1 MNEMS
6 EELFFY
12 PAFGERV
19 KQARE
24 AAGLTQLDLAKKI
37 GLTRSS
43 VANIEAGRQK
53 PTVEKAAMAAIV
65 LRCDP
70 GWLLAGEQQAPP
82 PLDAAERI
90 VREMRAMAD
99 EKPSLRLVLAM
110 QDGKDATKHAV
121 LRANCTEPE
130 ALNLLALATWR
141 LTLPL
146 PEASSA
152 ASTQEGS
159 S

>member
-1 MNEMS
+1 MTD
-6 EELFFY
+6 ELFFW

-19 KQARE
+19 AKARN
-24 AAGLTQLDLAKKI
+24 AAGITQTELAKRL

-43 VANIEAGRQK
+43 VANIEAGRQH
-53 PTVEKAAMAAIV
+53 PTVEKASMLATV

-82 PLDAAERI
+82 PMDAAERI
-90 VREMRAMAD
+90 VAEMRALAD
-99 EKPSLRLVLAM
+99 VKPSLRLVLAM
-110 QDGKDATKHAV
+110 QDGQDATKHGV

-141 LTLPL
+141 LTLP
-146 PEASSA
+146 PASSA
-152 ASTQEGS
+152 DEETNPDV
-159 S
+159 